1 LKYLTLQECYP
12 RRVLTHS
19 VSPLCAFAATAQKDL
34 TAENWAREAL
44 EDGASNL
51 AKQEAFV
58 RTKSVEDS
66 IKTVKDVSII
76 KEFCEAWLQELA
88 IVEKR
93 VAAEANAK

>member
-1 LKYLTLQECYP
+1 M
-12 RRVLTHS
+12 
-19 VSPLCAFAATAQKDL
+19 
-34 TAENWAREAL
+34 
-44 EDGASNL
+44 
-51 AKQEAFV
+51 